1 MIEITVNS
9 LCEYQVVYRLEG
21 LRCTTVLT
29 QSLDVALE
37 EVKHKMWLEMGLA
50 KGKTFTTVGS

>member
-9 LCEYQVVYRLEG
+9 LNEWQVVYRLEG

-29 QSLDVALE
+29 QSLEVALE
-37 EVKHKMWLEMGLA
+37 EVKQKMWLEMGLA
-50 KGKTFTTVGS
+50 KGKHFTSIGS